1 MNTKR
6 GLLGYYNYTVIL
18 TYIGLLTA
26 LLGVTRMLDGDAR
39 GAVICLMV
47 AGLCDM
53 FDGAIA
59 STRPRMPKEKRF
71 GIQIDSLCDLICFG
85 VLPAFI
91 TYSVNTGSV
100 YYSSRLTKAVC
111 GFYVLAALIR
121 LAYFN
126 VLEEERQR
134 LTTGHR
140 EEYLGLPVTTAA
152 LLLPGLF
159 GAACLTALPLA
170 GGSLLLLA
178 AMGVAFVLPVPLKKP
193 YRAGCVAILVV
204 GVVEFAVILL
214 GTR

>member
-121 LAYFN
+121 LAFFLGKGSRYP
-126 VLEEERQR
+126 R
-134 LTTGHR
+134 LLR
-140 EEYLGLPVTTAA
+140 WVPLGIWLLAAA

-159 GAACLTALPLA
+159 GAACLTVLPLA

-178 AMGVAFVLPVPLKKP
+178 AMGVAFVLPIPLKKP